1 MARTL
6 VLVRHGNPEESSASG
21 SDFDRRLL
29 PSGARALEVA
39 YPRTFAL
46 LGNDPDV
53 ALWSSPAIRALQ
65 TAQVVSEALDGAD
78 IEVHDCLYAQDM
90 QAFLAELDA
99 CPRRCVV
106 AVGHAPFMDQLALR
120 LSGMR
125 VPFDKGAAAALDVSA
140 GPGEPA
146 RLLWYVAGPT
156 TGSWEELAS
165 VEHELSS
172 AAGEVVEAY
181 RSFLDDTEDP
191 AALVSLRTA
200 IRRMRSLLE
209 FVSPWQ
215 GKKQA
220 RRCEHVLKDLQ
231 AATARLRG
239 LDVLSGK
246 VDGLVEDG
254 ELGENSLLPMA
265 CAKERALEC
274 ASLEALCRK
283 QHVGKA
289 LRKLAEDLATVSWK
303 SRVCASGV
311 GAEDLAERFDHML
324 EGLDEALFGLD
335 LRNGDAV
342 FAARRDAKEMQYVA
356 ERLGL
361 LLGPERAQMSE
372 YLDQIQ
378 SELGSL
384 HAARE
389 CRRLAQE
396 CSKSPRF
403 RGVRAELGVV
413 ARDQAE
419 VVRAITSGLERLEG
433 AGRGCG
439 LDGDDDADPAGN
451 GVARASADDVRA
463 WDDSDEDEP
472 AAGDD
477 ATDPDDAAAETGAD
491 AAPGDPAA
499 EDDAPLADDDPA
511 ADDGAALLAD
521 DEDADV
527 AYDDDTDDTDDDDDH
542 DVPADDLAGEE
553 DR

>member
-29 PSGARALEVA
+29 PSAARALEVA

-120 LSGMR
+120 LSGMS
-125 VPFDKGAAAALDVSA
+125 VPFDKGAVAALDVSG

-165 VEHELSS
+165 VEQELAC

-181 RSFLDDTEDP
+181 RAFLDDTEDSV
-191 AALVSLRTA
+191 ALVSLRTA

-439 LDGDDDADPAGN
+439 LDGDEDADPSAN

-463 WDDSDEDEP
+463 WDDSDE
-472 AAGDD
+472 GDGV
-477 ATDPDDAAAETGAD
+477 AEKDGG
-491 AAPGDPAA
+491 AAPGGATADDDPAA
-499 EDDAPLADDDPA
+499 PDDESPLADDDPA

-527 AYDDDTDDTDDDDDH
+527 AYDDTDDNDDDDEH